1 MNKVR
6 ILLIILIVRSIST
19 EVAGNSYYYTDSYIS
34 VKNHFDTI
42 PDNQILYNGRIWSNA
57 YIGIDN
63 DPFLFTKNF
72 LTSSITIKGQTFNNV
87 QILYNI
93 YNDEIIARSDI
104 GSLLQLNKEMIDSFS
119 IMNQG
124 KIYRFVK
131 LNEDYQSDIKGF
143 INVIYNGSTILLLK
157 YSKEIHY
164 STSEGWNDRFVE
176 KDRLYLVK
184 DGRAYYISKKGDIF
198 RILKVEKSKVRGETM
213 ENKTELS
220 IHQPESF
227 IPLLRSLEY

>member
-19 EVAGNSYYYTDSYIS
+19 EVAGNSQYYTDSYIS

-42 PDNQILYNGRIWSNA
+42 PDNQVLYNGRIWSYT

-63 DPFLFTKNF
+63 DPFLFTKDF
-72 LTSSITIKGQTFNNV
+72 LTSSITIKGKTFNNV

-143 INVIYNGSTILLLK
+143 INVIYNGSTILYIK

-198 RILKVEKSKVRGETM
+198 KILKVEKSKIRGDTM

-220 IHQPESF
+220 IREPESF